1 MRYLLIDRILE
12 LLVQFMSQTFR
23 TSERRG
29 SLP

>member
-23 TSERRG
+23 TLERRD
-29 SLP
+29 SLL